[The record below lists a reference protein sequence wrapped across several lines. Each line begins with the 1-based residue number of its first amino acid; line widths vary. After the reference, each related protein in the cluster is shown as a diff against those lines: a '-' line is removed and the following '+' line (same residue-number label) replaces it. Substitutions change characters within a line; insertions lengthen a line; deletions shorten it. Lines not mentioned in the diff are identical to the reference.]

1 MKELRVRDL
10 MTTQVL
16 TVKPTDTIKRATIK
30 FAVDN
35 VTGATVVDNRN
46 HVIGMITENDVLN
59 LIVKYQD
66 KLDKDPNTS
75 HSLLSL
81 PMDGI
86 TSDPVLAEANREIS
100 EMKVEEIMTRS
111 VLTTTPDEKIVEALK
126 KMMKLNVNRLPVLE
140 QGVLVGILSRS
151 DIIFY
156 IYKKKV

>member
-35 VTGATVVDNRN
+35 VTGAPVVDNRN
-46 HVIGMITENDVLN
+46 HVIGMITENDILG
-59 LIVKYQD
+59 LILKYQD
-66 KLDKDPNTS
+66 KLDREMNPN
-75 HSLLSL
+75 SLLSI
-81 PMDGI
+81 PMDGES
-86 TSDPVLAEANREIS
+86 SDPGIAEANRAIS
-100 EMKVEEIMTRS
+100 EMKVEDIMVRS
-111 VLTTTPDEKIVEALK
+111 VLSTSPDEKIVQALK
-126 KMMKLNVNRLPVLE
+126 KMMQLNVNRVPVLE

>member
-10 MTTQVL
+10 MTTQVV

-35 VTGATVVDNRN
+35 VTGAPVVDNRN
-46 HVIGMITENDVLN
+46 HVIGFISENDILG
-59 LIVKYQD
+59 LILKYQD
-66 KLDKDPNTS
+66 RLDKDMNP

-81 PMDGI
+81 PMDGE
-86 TSDPVLAEANREIS
+86 SGDEALNEANRAIS
-100 EMKVEEIMTRS
+100 EMKVEDIMIRS
-111 VLTTTPDEKIVEALK
+111 VLTTSPDEKTIHALK
-126 KMMKLNVNRLPVLE
+126 KMMQLNVNRIPVLE